1 VDAEESRVTPEM
13 AKLLEAAKE
22 VDRLTGELEDAREAL
37 RACVQDAHNAGETVS
52 EIARRMGVTRT
63 RVYQLLKR

>member
-1 VDAEESRVTPEM
+1 M

-22 VDRLTGELEDAREAL
+22 VDRLTRELEQARGRL
-37 RACVQDAHNAGETVS
+37 RVAVQKAHGAGESVS

-63 RVYQLLKR
+63 RVYQLLNR